1 MKYTPLVITDPGTFA
16 YTEGQTYYQELLAQA
31 ILTHAAAMSNEG
43 YEALKA
49 KKLAELNAA
58 SNKTMGEILK
68 EGVST
73 KNGLYYQ

>member
-1 MKYTPLVITDPGTFA
+1 
-16 YTEGQTYYQELLAQA
+16 
-31 ILTHAAAMSNEG
+31 MSNEG

-49 KKLAELNAA
+49 KKLAELNTA